1 MSPKLQK
8 VVERARRDPRAR
20 FNSLAH
26 LLDEDA
32 LNRAFGRIRS
42 DAATGVDGA
51 TKDEYGH
58 HLEQNLRDLHE
69 RMRTGHYRH
78 QAIRR
83 VHIPKGLG
91 STKTRPIGVSTIEDK
106 IVQGALREVLE
117 AVFEPVFLPCSYG
130 FRPGRGAH
138 DALRDLHRTLLSE
151 RVRWILE
158 IDIQAFFDSLDRAT
172 LRAMLE
178 VRVADGSLM
187 RLIGKCL
194 HVGVLDG
201 EEFSTPK
208 EGTVQG
214 SIISPLLGNVYLH
227 YVLDLWFERKVRPKL
242 RGKARLFR
250 YADDAVLTFSRKD
263 DAERVLS
270 ALRERLADFGL
281 TLHPDKTRLVPFEA
295 PWRERRE
302 PDVPPPGTFDF
313 LGFTVYWRRTRR
325 GTWVP
330 AMKTRKAS
338 LRKAVTAF
346 SDWCRRH
353 RHRPLEEQH
362 AALSRRLRGHYQ
374 YFGVNGNFR
383 CMVQLL
389 YQVRR
394 IWHKWLR
401 RRGQRSPIGWGRFR
415 AYLERFP
422 LPAPRVYVTIWA
434 KAP

>member
-1 MSPKLQK
+1 MSTKLQK
-8 VVERARRDPRAR
+8 VMERARQDPRAR

-26 LLDEDA
+26 LLDEEA
-32 LNRAFGRIRS
+32 LGRAFGRIRS
-42 DAATGVDGA
+42 DAATGVDGV
-51 TKDEYGH
+51 TKDEYGRA
-58 HLEQNLRDLHE
+58 LEQNLRDLHE
-69 RMRTGHYRH
+69 RLRTGRYRH

-83 VHIPKGLG
+83 VHIPKGPG

-117 AVFEPVFLPCSYG
+117 AVYEPVFLPCSYG
-130 FRPGRGAH
+130 FRPKRSAH
-138 DALRDLHRTLLSE
+138 DALRDLNRTLHSE
-151 RVRWILE
+151 RVRWVLE
-158 IDIQAFFDSLDRAT
+158 IDIQAFFDSLDRAK

-201 EEFSTPK
+201 EEFSTP
-208 EGTVQG
+208 EGGTVQG

-227 YVLDLWFERKVRPKL
+227 YVLDLWFERKVRPNL
-242 RGKARLFR
+242 RGNARLFR
-250 YADDAVLTFSRKD
+250 YADDAVLTFERKD
-263 DAERVLS
+263 DAEHVMSVMRD
-270 ALRERLADFGL
+270 RLAAFGL
-281 TLHPDKTRLVPFEA
+281 TLHPDKTRLVPFA
-295 PWRERRE
+295 RPWRGKGGSYAT
-302 PDVPPPGTFDF
+302 PPGTFDF

-325 GTWVP
+325 GAWVST
-330 AMKTRKAS
+330 MRTRKAS

-346 SDWCRRH
+346 SEWCRRH

-374 YFGVNGNFR
+374 YFGVNGNSR
-383 CMVQLL
+383 CLVQLI

-401 RRGQRSPIGWGRFR
+401 RRGQRKPISWKRFTR
-415 AYLERFP
+415 YLERFP
-422 LPAPRVYVTIWA
+422 LPAPRVCVAIWA
-434 KAP
+434 RAP